1 MNNEQ
6 RTPAFY
12 IPLRAVSFVALAL
25 MGVAIAYTAWISI
38 SNWTGISV

>member
-25 MGVAIAYTAWISI
+25 MAAAIAYTAWISI
-38 SNWTGISV
+38 SYWSGIAV